1 MLTALSFHAP
11 LFNRPWQVV
20 VPKTYTDYTSRRVL
34 TSEWLEGEKL
44 SQSKADDVGT
54 LVNIGVIC
62 YLKQLL
68 EFGFFHSDPHPGWF
82 RDGLVGRRI
91 DSGACS
97 CCLLRGWRQG
107 RCALMCFRETTK
119 HMPSCPDWH

>member
-1 MLTALSFHAP
+1 MAHQRHSLKAACPPQLLLTALSSHAP
-11 LFNRPWQVV
+11 LLCQPWQVV

-82 RDGLVGRRI
+82 RVG
-91 DSGACS
+91 
-97 CCLLRGWRQG
+97 
-107 RCALMCFRETTK
+107 
-119 HMPSCPDWH
+119 